1 MASVGNWGPLRA
13 RVLTPVVSGGPVAI
27 TGNDNHP
34 SVVTDPQEQLGGIA
48 PPPISPSDVYLLK
61 ETMCRKTTHFQLII
75 KKQNYIH

>member
-34 SVVTDPQEQLGGIA
+34 SVVTDPQGQLGGIA
-48 PPPISPSDVYLLK
+48 PPPISPS
-61 ETMCRKTTHFQLII
+61 
-75 KKQNYIH
+75 